1 MIGALLTDI
10 IAKAGIRIFIGLGII
25 TAALAWDHSRVEKG
39 RSQERAKIEER
50 SKTNAR
56 KAETARR
63 DADRLPSGRVFDK
76 WCRDC

>member
-10 IAKAGIRIFIGLGII
+10 IARFGVRIFIGLGII

-50 SKTNAR
+50 GKTNAR

-63 DADRLPSGRVFDK
+63 DVDRLPADRLRDK
-76 WCRDC
+76 YCRDC